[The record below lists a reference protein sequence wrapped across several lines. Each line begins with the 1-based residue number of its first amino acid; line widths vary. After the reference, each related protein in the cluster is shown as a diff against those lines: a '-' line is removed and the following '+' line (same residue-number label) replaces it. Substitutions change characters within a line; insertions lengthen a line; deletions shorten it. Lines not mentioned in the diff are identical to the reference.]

1 MIELVLEK
9 KLLIPKKNKSGKFS
23 PCLIFICLINEE
35 RINEIKRS
43 ENCTQKKVKKKKRNK
58 LITKSNL
65 TYLLHQSCG

>member
-35 RINEIKRS
+35 RTDEIKGS
-43 ENCTQKKVKKKKRNK
+43 ENCTQI
-58 LITKSNL
+58 LFFL
-65 TYLLHQSCG
+65 T